1 MVSFVYLLRYFLLL
15 YQSYFSFSLLF
26 VMLFMDAI
34 SSNNY
39 ILVKLSKSLFFL
51 YHPKK
56 YTYISN
62 A

>member
-39 ILVKLSKSLFFL
+39 FLVKLSKSLFFL
-51 YHPKK
+51 YHPEKI
-56 YTYISN
+56 YISN

>member
-1 MVSFVYLLRYFLLL
+1 MVSFVYLLKYFLLL

-51 YHPKK
+51 YHPEKI
-56 YTYISN
+56 YISN